1 MKMRKFT
8 NILIATALAVA
19 VLPIG
24 AARAA
29 LGLEDALVCRNVST
43 DPEIP
48 EAGVCN
54 PDINPIL
61 EYGVPRFTWVT
72 SPAVMPAADL
82 FDVRFGTS
90 DIVLYFTD
98 DASGRFDNA
107 DENVL
112 LLGDINP
119 IPDEYVRIQGV
130 SFDGV
135 WFSKPSEDPT
145 SNNTGLPGNTAQI
158 RWDLGGAVPS
168 AGDVAV
174 IFLEFFN
181 AEDIDNL
188 FGAYKGS
195 KTTISISPSGCSNAK
210 EKNVD
215 TVVGLGSM
223 DVDFAFPFAGCWA
236 MTGYSFDDV
245 GVASGLY
252 IERKVGKDLTLSLT
266 ADSLYDGIV
275 DAMDNYLEFDPDAS
289 KCDYVDN
296 GTIYDE
302 AIVKKGNGKL
312 SKNGERL
319 KVDIQVDSKYE
330 NTSGK
335 TKNVKARIKG
345 TMDFDSLEENPAFN
359 CGLVN

>member
-1 MKMRKFT
+1 MSKFT

-29 LGLEDALVCRNVST
+29 LGLEDVLVCRNVSI
-43 DPEIP
+43 DPGIP
-48 EAGVCN
+48 EAGVCG
-54 PDINPIL
+54 PDVNPIL
-61 EYGVPRFTWVT
+61 EYDATRFTWIT
-72 SPAVMPAADL
+72 SPAVMPTADL
-82 FDVRFGTS
+82 FDVSFGPASIT
-90 DIVLYFTD
+90 LTFTD
-98 DASGRFDNA
+98 DASGRFNTA

-130 SFDGV
+130 VFDGI
-135 WFSKPSEDPT
+135 WLSQPSEDPT
-145 SNNTGLPGNTAQI
+145 FNNTGLPGNTAQV
-158 RWDLGGAVPS
+158 RWDLGGASPS
-168 AGDVAV
+168 AGDTAK

-181 AEDIDNL
+181 AGDIDNL

-223 DVDFAFPFAGCWA
+223 DVDVEFPFAGCWA

-245 GVASGLY
+245 GVVGGTY
-252 IERKVGKDLTLSLT
+252 IERKVGKDLTMSLT
-266 ADSLYDGIV
+266 GDSLYDGIV
-275 DAMDNYLEFDPDAS
+275 DAMDNYLELDPDAS

-319 KVDIQVDSKYE
+319 KVDIRVDSKYE

-335 TKNVKARIKG
+335 IKNVKARIKG

-359 CGLVN
+359 CGLVH